1 MIHKKQTEYLAC
13 WLSDSTVR
21 GCFNETLSNKCLL
34 LSFVFLS
41 LTWVNKGVSE
51 QDSDLVVVGT
61 QELCNYSFMLGK
73 QILQQSY
80 QKRPSILILRPS
92 IGVQITQNKISTYG
106 ITLKV
111 FRASEAIS
119 KFGSS
124 TYSKNSSK
132 LPDSNIYLKEHFKI
146 KCIQFNV

>member
-1 MIHKKQTEYLAC
+1 
-13 WLSDSTVR
+13 
-21 GCFNETLSNKCLL
+21 
-34 LSFVFLS
+34 
-41 LTWVNKGVSE
+41 VNKGVSE
-51 QDSDLVVVGT
+51 QDSDLIVVGT

-132 LPDSNIYLKEHFKI
+132 LPDSNIYLKEHLKI